1 MSSIW
6 NDIKKDIKPNS
17 WISRYRQTSIKYML
31 IMLCFYYGLGTI
43 ISASWTNI
51 FASFIPNYPQQEIT
65 RSLIPVI
72 TAGSFEESLFFGIPF
87 YLFNNNIVVL
97 STGTIWSMLHLFNT
111 TNFNIMFLSYGN
123 WLFTLITLFFSLR
136 TWISG
141 KGWFSIISH
150 TLWNMTFF
158 LLACQISQET
168 NYICNDILTDK
179 IRDSDVSSILSAII
193 LLSLTILIIQIRKK
207 KLLKIR

>member
-51 FASFIPNYPQQEIT
+51 FASFIPNYQQQEIT

-168 NYICNDILTDK
+168 SYICNDILTDK
-179 IRDSDVSSILSAII
+179 LRDSDVSSILSTII

-207 KLLKIR
+207 KLFKIR